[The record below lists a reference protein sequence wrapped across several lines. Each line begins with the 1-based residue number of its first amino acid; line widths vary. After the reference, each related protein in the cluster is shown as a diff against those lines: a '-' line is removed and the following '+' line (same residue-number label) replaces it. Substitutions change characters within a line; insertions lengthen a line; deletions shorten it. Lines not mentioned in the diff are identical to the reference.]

1 MALGMEA
8 TGVMGVP
15 FSTTRTTLF
24 LRFERGSFF
33 LAFILAYISWLNFVV
48 IFAKEK
54 HLSLKKKR
62 KKKEFGQTKQTL
74 NFFFNLNSMRVE
86 GGRLWTKAVTS
97 QSSRIDQIIEVVNRL
112 SVLSGSIDALL
123 VPALELWTLLN
134 CTDATNK
141 EVSNKPREKK
151 KEKGLAKRR
160 RT

>member
-1 MALGMEA
+1 
-8 TGVMGVP
+8 
-15 FSTTRTTLF
+15 
-24 LRFERGSFF
+24 
-33 LAFILAYISWLNFVV
+33 
-48 IFAKEK
+48 
-54 HLSLKKKR
+54 
-62 KKKEFGQTKQTL
+62 
-74 NFFFNLNSMRVE
+74 MRVE

-97 QSSRIDQIIEVVNRL
+97 QSSRIDQIIEVINRL